1 MRSGFTTTQLE
12 AGVDLLAV
20 ANMTG
25 HRTMASDGPP
35 VLSSRQ
41 ICSPVPPDRNVP
53 WEKQSDESPLLAYS
67 VEKLAIWLAAGS
79 GGLAGSVILSPGEM
93 EKWARKRP

>member
-25 HRTMASDGPP
+25 HRTMASDVPP

-53 WEKQSDESPLLAYS
+53 WEKQSDESPLLADCGHQGTS
-67 VEKLAIWLAAGS
+67 QSWLASELFRVGK
-79 GGLAGSVILSPGEM
+79 VITRSS
-93 EKWARKRP
+93 RCKR